1 MKSRS
6 TRTSIWQLS
15 CALIFAVV
23 CFVNVAPAHGQA
35 TTSTGSIQGAIEDQK
50 GGALS
55 GAKVTIANKATGQTL
70 PAVVNEAGIYLS
82 GALKPGDYL
91 VRVEAAGFKTAELAV
106 VVEVGVVSSGNVS
119 LQLGSEKTVVE
130 VEASAIAV
138 NEDQA
143 TVQGVLTSQQIETL
157 PINGR
162 NFLDLAQ
169 LEPGVQI
176 QDGSNFDPTKNGFSS
191 ISFAGHFGRT
201 TRIEVDGVDI
211 SDETVG
217 TTTQNIP
224 QLSIREF
231 QIGQS
236 SLDLSTELTSTGTV
250 NVVTRS
256 GTNEIHGEGFFNWR
270 GDSVSAKLG
279 PQAPPFDRKQYG
291 ARFGGPIF
299 KDKLFFFGAG
309 ERAQQSLQSPQAL
322 PAPFNAL
329 SGSYDSPFHDTMYIG
344 RLDWQARP
352 NLQIFYRFSYEQNRT
367 VKGVIPN
374 NFQAFANTDN
384 TPVHAVGVDY
394 SHGSWT
400 HSLRVGYTKFR
411 NGISDAVLGSGIP
424 DPAPGIAIE
433 IGGDANCLNAGF
445 DSFCS
450 GPSFLAPQK
459 TFQSDKQTKYDG
471 SKTMGRHT
479 LRFGGGV
486 NRIQGGVFAA
496 FIGTAP
502 IVGSN
507 PALAGPGNQVA
518 SPSDPTNPLTYN
530 VTALS
535 VGNGQGFFTERPGFG
550 FPGGESADTR
560 LQFYFGDVWKVK
572 SNLSVTAGLRYVR
585 DSGRTDSDLPPIPCS
600 ATPLFAC
607 SGNFVDQFG
616 AGLGGRV
623 QQPNKNFAPQ
633 IGIAWDP
640 QKNHKTVIRAGFS
653 LGYEN
658 ALFNNV
664 LFDRSGRLA
673 QGLFLVTQNICPNG
687 SLALPGGGS
696 LTKVPSNGHVIATDV
711 CGKPIGSV
719 KADAMELEDVYR
731 KKTLAAGA
739 QSNGGFIGNLGA
751 DGFNV
756 TLTNLLAPNYRSPY
770 SMEFNVGV
778 SRELRPGTVLSV
790 DYLRN
795 VALHGLI
802 GVDSNHVGDARFLN
816 KNAAQNAMTK
826 TAGQFCNNGIGN
838 LDPTT
843 GAFLSCK
850 GAGGTECSTFAGTSA
865 QINCTIA
872 GGATIANYAGN
883 GLDSGNAFNGGLS
896 AFALNRTPDT
906 GAAFAGINDKVG
918 TNQMLF
924 PIGRSVYN
932 GLQVKLTSQWNSPL
946 PGVRSVNAVVSY
958 ALSRATAAV
967 RDVDFI
973 ANAYDFRNPGLSG
986 PNGLDRTHQFSAGA
1000 TFSMKYGTELSFI
1013 THWNSALPVDVKL
1026 PSGSIFTADLTGDGS
1041 FAGFTGGQSGDLL
1054 PGTKPGGF
1062 GRDFGVGGLTSLI
1075 NTYNT
1080 AIAGKTLTPA
1090 GQALVTA
1097 GLFTQAQLL
1106 ALGATPQ
1113 PIAAPP
1119 PGEVALDSFFTF
1131 DVRLGWNIHPVKKWE
1146 RLVFAPQVNIYN
1158 LFNKQNFDSPS
1169 LPLSGIL
1176 VAPCT
1181 GAGCPLGTAIN
1192 NTTPADRTNLIGLGS
1207 GVFALGAPRS
1217 LEFGFKVVF

>member
-1 MKSRS
+1 MRTQVNRPS
-6 TRTSIWQLS
+6 TWLVIFTVILTAAYLLNALPASAQVTS
-15 CALIFAVV
+15 
-23 CFVNVAPAHGQA
+23 
-35 TTSTGSIQGAIEDQK
+35 STGSIQGTIVDQR
-50 GGALS
+50 GGVVTS
-55 GAKVTIANKATGQTL
+55 AKVTITNKSTGQSMSV
-70 PAVVNEAGIYLS
+70 PVNDAGVYAS
-82 GALKPGDYL
+82 ALKPGDYL
-91 VRVEAAGFKTAELAV
+91 VRVEAAGFRTAELTIV
-106 VVEVGVVSSGNVS
+106 VKVGVVSSGDVA
-119 LQLGSEKTVVE
+119 LDIGSEKTVVS

-138 NEDQA
+138 NEEQA

-157 PINGR
+157 PLNGR

-224 QLSIREF
+224 QISISEF

-256 GTNEIHGEGFFNWR
+256 GSNDIHGEGFFYWR

-279 PQAPPFDRKQYG
+279 SLPSPFDRKQFG
-291 ARFGGPIF
+291 ARFGGPMI
-299 KDKLFFFGAG
+299 KDKLFFFGG
-309 ERAQQSLQSPQAL
+309 FERAEQSLQSLQVI
-322 PAPFNAL
+322 PAPFNSL
-329 SGSYDSPFHDTMYIG
+329 SGSFDSPFHDSMYIG
-344 RLDWQARP
+344 RVDWQARP

-367 VKGVIPN
+367 VKGFVPN
-374 NFQAFANTDN
+374 NFQPFANADN
-384 TPVHAVGVDY
+384 TPVHAMGVDY
-394 SHGSWT
+394 SHGTWA

-411 NGISDAVLGSGIP
+411 NGINDAVLGSPIL

-433 IGGDANCLNAGF
+433 IGGDPICLF
-445 DSFCS
+445 LVDLFCS
-450 GPSFLAPQK
+450 GPNFLAPQK
-459 TFQSDKQTKYDG
+459 TFQSNKQTKYDG
-471 SKTMGRHT
+471 TKTNGRHT

-507 PALAGPGNQVA
+507 
-518 SPSDPTNPLTYN
+518 SDLPTGANAANPLEYL
-530 VTALS
+530 VTNLS

-550 FPGGESADTR
+550 FPGGESSDTR
-560 LQFYFGDVWKVK
+560 IQFYFGDVWKVK
-572 SNLSVTAGLRYVR
+572 PNLSLTLGLRYVR
-585 DSGRTDSDLPPIPCS
+585 DSGRTDTDLAPIPCS
-600 ATPLFAC
+600 ATFLFKC
-607 SGNFVDQFG
+607 NGNLLDQFG
-616 AGLGGRV
+616 PGLGGRV

-653 LGYEN
+653 LAYEN

-673 QGLFLVTQNICPNG
+673 KGLFLVTQNVCPSG
-687 SLALPGGGS
+687 KLILPGGGT
-696 LTKVPSNGHVIATDV
+696 LTTVNGHNIATQV
-711 CGKPIGSV
+711 CGQPIKNV
-719 KADAMELEDVYR
+719 VQDAIAIEDAYR
-731 KKTLAAGA
+731 QATLSAGA
-739 QSNGGFIGNLGA
+739 QTNGGFIGNLLA
-751 DGFNV
+751 DSFNV

-770 SMEFNVGV
+770 SMEFNLGV

-802 GVDSNHVGDARFLN
+802 GVDTNHVGDSRFLEEKAAIN
-816 KNAAQNAMTK
+816 AISKTLSQCGVATIDAAILNCPKNP
-826 TAGQFCNNGIGN
+826 
-838 LDPTT
+838 D
-843 GAFLSCK
+843 
-850 GAGGTECSTFAGTSA
+850 GTS
-865 QINCTIA
+865 QVGYTPRP
-872 GGATIANYAGN
+872 ATIFDFAQN
-883 GLDSGNAFNGGLS
+883 GLDSGNALNNGGLS
-896 AFALNRTPDT
+896 NYVFGRTPDT
-906 GAAFAGINDKVG
+906 GAAFGGVNPNVG

-932 GLQVKLTSQWNSPL
+932 ALQVKLTSQWSNPM
-946 PGVRSVNAVVSY
+946 PGMRTANVQVSY
-958 ALSRATAAV
+958 AYSRAIAAV

-973 ANAYDFRNPGLSG
+973 ANAYDFRNPGISG

-1000 TFSMKYGTELSFI
+1000 TFSMKYGAEMSFI
-1013 THWNSALPVDVKL
+1013 THWDSPLPADIKL
-1026 PSGSIFTADLTGDGS
+1026 PTPASPVGAIFTLDLTGDGS
-1041 FAGFTGGQSGDLL
+1041 FAGNTLGQNGDLL

-1062 GRDFGVGGLTSLI
+1062 GRDFGVGGLTQLI
-1075 NTYNT
+1075 NSYNT
-1080 AIAGKTLTPA
+1080 TIAGKTLTPA
-1090 GQALVTA
+1090 GQALVDA
-1097 GLFTQAQLL
+1097 KLFTQAQLF

-1113 PIAAPP
+1113 PIADPP
-1119 PGEVALDSFFTF
+1119 PGEVGLGSFFTF
-1131 DVRLGWNIHPVKKWE
+1131 DLRLGWNIHPVRKWE
-1146 RLVFAPQVNIYN
+1146 RLQFSPQVNIYN
-1158 LFNKQNFDSPS
+1158 LFNRQNYDSPS

-1176 VAPCT
+1176 NGAPGFLNGTTAHNQPGCSTDPTKCT
-1181 GAGCPLGTAIN
+1181 G
-1192 NTTPADRTNLIGLGS
+1192 RSNLIGLGS

-1217 LEFGFKVVF
+1217 LEFGFRVIF

>member
-1 MKSRS
+1 MVSTS
-6 TRTSIWQLS
+6 TRTFISIMRIPF
-15 CALIFAVV
+15 CAFILAVIGMV
-23 CFVNVAPAHGQA
+23 GVSPAHGQA
-35 TTSTGSIQGAIEDQK
+35 TTSTGSIQGTILDQK
-50 GGALS
+50 GGAVS
-55 GAKVTIANKATGQTL
+55 GARVTITNKGTGQTST
-70 PAVVNEAGIYLS
+70 PPVSDAGYVS
-82 GALKPGDYL
+82 GALKPGEYV
-91 VRVEAAGFKTAELAV
+91 VRVEAAGFKTEELAV
-106 VVEVGVVSSGNVS
+106 IVEVGVISSGNVN
-119 LQLGSEKTVVE
+119 LQIGSEKTVVE
-130 VEASAIAV
+130 VEASAVAV

-143 TVQGVLTSQQIETL
+143 TVQGVLTSQQIEAL

-176 QDGSNFDPTKNGFSS
+176 QDGANFDPTKNGFAS

-256 GTNEIHGEGFFNWR
+256 GTNELHGEGFFNWR

-279 PQAPPFDRKQYG
+279 PSPVPFDRKQYG
-291 ARFGGPIF
+291 ARFGGALI

-309 ERAQQSLQSPQAL
+309 ERAQQALQAL
-322 PAPFNAL
+322 QVIPAPFSIN
-329 SGSYDSPFHDTMYIG
+329 GSFDSPFHDTMYIG

-374 NFQAFANTDN
+374 NFQPFANVDN

-394 SHGSWT
+394 THGPWT

-411 NGISDAVLGSGIP
+411 NGISDAVLGSSIL
-424 DPAPGIAIE
+424 DPSPGIAIE
-433 IGGDANCLNAGF
+433 IGGDPNCLNAGV
-445 DSFCS
+445 DPFCS
-450 GPSFLAPQK
+450 GPNFLAPQK

-471 SKTMGRHT
+471 TKTSGRHT
-479 LRFGGGV
+479 IRFGGGV

-496 FIGTAP
+496 FIGSAP

-507 PALAGPGNQVA
+507 PALTAA
-518 SPSDPTNPLTYN
+518 PSDPKNPLTYIVSN
-530 VTALS
+530 LS

-550 FPGGESADTR
+550 FPGGESSDTR
-560 LQFYFGDVWKVK
+560 VQLYVGDVWKVRP
-572 SNLSVTAGLRYVR
+572 NLSVTAGLRYVR
-585 DSGRTDSDLPPIPCS
+585 DSGRTDSDLGPIPCS
-600 ATPLFAC
+600 ELTPAAQTPAAIAAGFTC
-607 SGNFVDQFG
+607 NGNLLDQFG

-623 QQPNKNFAPQ
+623 QQPSKNFAPQ

-640 QKNHKTVIRAGFS
+640 MKNHKTVIRAGFS
-653 LGYEN
+653 LNYEN

-664 LFDRSGRLA
+664 LFDRSGRLPK
-673 QGLFLVTQNICPNG
+673 GLFLVTQNVCNTG
-687 SLALPGGGS
+687 QLVLPGVAQP
-696 LTKVPSNGHVIATDV
+696 LTTINGHNIATQV
-711 CGKPIGSV
+711 CGQTIKNAA
-719 KADAMELEDVYR
+719 ADAMALEDAYR
-731 KKTLAAGA
+731 QATLTAGA
-739 QSNGGFIGNLGA
+739 QSNGGFIGNLLA
-751 DGFNV
+751 DSFNL

-770 SMEFNVGV
+770 SMEYNVGV
-778 SRELRPGTVLSV
+778 SRELRPGTVLTV

-816 KNAAQNAMTK
+816 KTAALNAIGLTNAK
-826 TAGQFCNNGIGN
+826 
-838 LDPTT
+838 
-843 GAFLSCK
+843 
-850 GAGGTECSTFAGTSA
+850 FAGCAGTNA
-865 QINCTIA
+865 TAIACAINH
-872 GGATIANYAGN
+872 GATIADYQAN
-883 GLDSGNAFNGGLS
+883 GLDSGNAFNGGVSPYLLTQPDGS
-896 AFALNRTPDT
+896 QRTPNT
-906 GAAFAGINDKVG
+906 GAAFPGINANVG

-932 GLQVKLTSQWNSPL
+932 GLQVKLTSQWNNPL
-946 PGVRSVNAVVSY
+946 PGVKSANAVVSY

-973 ANAYDFRNPGLSG
+973 ANAYDFNNTGLSG

-1000 TFSMKYGTELSFI
+1000 TFGMKYGVEMSFI
-1013 THWNSALPVDVKL
+1013 THWNSALPADVKL
-1026 PSGSIFTADLTGDGS
+1026 PAGSIFTADLTGDGS
-1041 FAGFTGGQSGDLL
+1041 GAGSTTGGSGDLL
-1054 PGTKPGGF
+1054 PGTKPGAF
-1062 GRDFGVGGLTSLI
+1062 GRDFGVAGLRSLI
-1075 NTYNT
+1075 NAYNT
-1080 AIAGKTLTPA
+1080 NIAGKTLTPA
-1090 GQALVTA
+1090 GQALVGA
-1097 GLFTQAQLL
+1097 GLFTQAQLI

-1113 PIAAPP
+1113 PILDPP
-1119 PGEVALDSFFTF
+1119 PGQVGLDSFFSF

-1146 RLVFAPQVNIYN
+1146 RLVFAPQFNVYN
-1158 LFNKQNFDSPS
+1158 LFNKQNYDSPS
-1169 LPLSGIL
+1169 LPMSGIL
-1176 VAPCT
+1176 NGSVGSLNGTTAHDQ
-1181 GAGCPLGTAIN
+1181 AGCDPNDPVKAALCTHR
-1192 NTTPADRTNLIGLGS
+1192 PNLIGLGS
-1207 GVFALGAPRS
+1207 GVFAGGAPRS

>member
-1 MKSRS
+1 VY
-6 TRTSIWQLS
+6 
-15 CALIFAVV
+15 A
-23 CFVNVAPAHGQA
+23 
-35 TTSTGSIQGAIEDQK
+35 
-50 GGALS
+50 
-55 GAKVTIANKATGQTL
+55 
-70 PAVVNEAGIYLS
+70 S

-91 VRVEAAGFKTAELAV
+91 VRVEAAGFRTAELAIV
-106 VVEVGVVSSGNVS
+106 VKVGVVSSGDVALDIGSATSVVS
-119 LQLGSEKTVVE
+119 

-138 NEDQA
+138 NEEQA
-143 TVQGVLTSQQIETL
+143 TVQGVLTNQQIEAL
-157 PINGR
+157 PLNGR

-176 QDGSNFDPTKNGFSS
+176 QDGANFDPTKNGFSS

-224 QLSIREF
+224 QISISEF

-250 NVVTRS
+250 NVVTRTGS
-256 GTNEIHGEGFFNWR
+256 NDIHGEGFFYWR

-279 PQAPPFDRKQYG
+279 SLPSPFDRRQFG
-291 ARFGGPIF
+291 ARFGGPMI
-299 KDKLFFFGAG
+299 KDKLFFFGG
-309 ERAQQSLQSPQAL
+309 FERAQQSLQSLQVI
-322 PAPFNAL
+322 PAPFSSL
-329 SGSYDSPFHDTMYIG
+329 SGSFDSPFHDTMYIG
-344 RLDWQARP
+344 RVDWQARP
-352 NLQIFYRFSYEQNRT
+352 NLQLFYRFSYEQNRT

-374 NFQAFANTDN
+374 NFQPFANADN
-384 TPVHAVGVDY
+384 TPVHAIGLDY
-394 SHGSWT
+394 SHGTWA

-411 NGISDAVLGSGIP
+411 NGINDAVLGSPIF

-433 IGGDANCLNAGF
+433 IGGDPFCLTTGV
-445 DSFCS
+445 DQFCS
-450 GPSFLAPQK
+450 GPNFLAPQK
-459 TFQSDKQTKYDG
+459 TFQSNKQTKYDG
-471 SKTMGRHT
+471 TKTNGRHT

-502 IVGSN
+502 IVGST
-507 PALAGPGNQVA
+507 LASSPGGANA
-518 SPSDPTNPLTYN
+518 ANPLQYP

-550 FPGGESADTR
+550 FPGGESSDTR
-560 LQFYFGDVWKVK
+560 IQFYFGDVWKVK
-572 SNLSVTAGLRYVR
+572 PNLSVTLGLRYVR

-600 ATPLFAC
+600 ANPWFQC
-607 SGNFVDQFG
+607 NGNLLDQFG

-653 LGYEN
+653 LAYEN

-673 QGLFLVTQNICPNG
+673 KGLFLVTQNICPSG
-687 SLALPGGGS
+687 QLALPGGGT
-696 LTKVPSNGHVIATDV
+696 LTTVNGHNIATQV
-711 CGKPIGSV
+711 CGQPIGSV
-719 KADAMELEDVYR
+719 VQDAMAIEDAYR
-731 KKTLAAGA
+731 QATLSAGA
-739 QSNGGFIGNLGA
+739 QTNGGFIGNLLA
-751 DGFNV
+751 DSFNI

-770 SMEFNVGV
+770 SMEYNLGV

-802 GVDSNHVGDARFLN
+802 GVDSNHVGDSRFLN
-816 KNAAQNAMTK
+816 KTAANNAIAK
-826 TAGQFCNNGIGN
+826 T
-838 LDPTT
+838 
-843 GAFLSCK
+843 LSQC
-850 GAGGTECSTFAGTSA
+850 GVATISA
-865 QINCTIA
+865 AIINCPTNPDGASQVGYIPRP
-872 GGATIANYAGN
+872 ATIFDFAQN
-883 GLDSGNAFNGGLS
+883 GLDSGNAFNGAGFS
-896 AFALNRTPDT
+896 AYVLGRTPAT
-906 GAAFAGINDKVG
+906 GAAFAGVNPNVG

-932 GLQVKLTSQWNSPL
+932 ALQVKLTSQWSNPM
-946 PGVRSVNAVVSY
+946 PGVRTVNAQVSY
-958 ALSRATAAV
+958 AYSRAIAAV

-1000 TFSMKYGTELSFI
+1000 TFSMKYGAEMSFI
-1013 THWNSALPVDVKL
+1013 THWNSPLPADIKL
-1026 PSGSIFTADLTGDGS
+1026 ATPASPVGAIFTSDLTGDGS
-1041 FAGFTGGQSGDLL
+1041 YAGNTLGQSGDLL
-1054 PGTKPGGF
+1054 PATKPGGF
-1062 GRDFGVGGLTSLI
+1062 GRDFGVGGLTQLI
-1075 NTYNT
+1075 NSYNT
-1080 AIAGKTLTPA
+1080 TIAGKTLTPA
-1090 GQALVTA
+1090 GQALVDA
-1097 GLFTQAQLL
+1097 GLFTQAQLF

-1113 PIAAPP
+1113 PIADPP
-1119 PGEVALDSFFTF
+1119 PGEVGLNSFFTF
-1131 DVRLGWNIHPVKKWE
+1131 DARLGWNIHPVRKWE
-1146 RLVFAPQVNIYN
+1146 RLQFSPQVNIYN
-1158 LFNKQNFDSPS
+1158 LFNKQNYDSPS

-1176 VAPCT
+1176 NGAPGFLNGTTAHNQAGCSPANPSKCT
-1181 GAGCPLGTAIN
+1181 G
-1192 NTTPADRTNLIGLGS
+1192 RTNLIGLGS

-1217 LEFGFKVVF
+1217 LEFGFRVIF

>member
-1 MKSRS
+1 MVSRS
-6 TRTSIWQLS
+6 IRTSMWILF
-15 CALIFAVV
+15 CAFILAVIGV
-23 CFVNVAPAHGQA
+23 VDVSPAHAQA
-35 TTSTGSIQGAIEDQK
+35 TTSTGSIQGAIVDQK

-55 GAKVTIANKATGQTL
+55 AAKITITNKGTGQTSTPPVSEGGL
-70 PAVVNEAGIYLS
+70 YVS
-82 GALKPGDYL
+82 GALKPGDYV
-91 VRVEAAGFKTAELAV
+91 VRVEAAGFQTAELTV
-106 VVEVGVVSSGNVS
+106 VVEVGVISSGNVS

-176 QDGSNFDPTKNGFSS
+176 QDGANFDPTKNGFAS

-279 PQAPPFDRKQYG
+279 PSPVPFDRKQYG
-291 ARFGGPIF
+291 ARFGGALI

-309 ERAQQSLQSPQAL
+309 ERAQQALQAL
-322 PAPFNAL
+322 QVIPAPF
-329 SGSYDSPFHDTMYIG
+329 SIQGSFDSPFHDTMYIG
-344 RLDWQARP
+344 RLDWQARKD
-352 NLQIFYRFSYEQNRT
+352 LQIFYRFSYEQNRT

-374 NFQAFANTDN
+374 NFQPFANTDN

-394 SHGSWT
+394 THGSWT

-411 NGISDAVLGSGIP
+411 NGINDAVLGSSIL
-424 DPAPGIAIE
+424 DPSPGIAIE
-433 IGGDANCLNAGF
+433 IGGDPNCLNAGV
-445 DSFCS
+445 DPFCS
-450 GPSFLAPQK
+450 GPNFLAPQK

-471 SKTMGRHT
+471 TKTAGRHT
-479 LRFGGGV
+479 IRFGGGV

-496 FIGTAP
+496 FIGSAP

-507 PALAGPGNQVA
+507 PALTAA
-518 SPSDPTNPLTYN
+518 PSDPTNPLTYIVSN
-530 VTALS
+530 LS

-560 LQFYFGDVWKVK
+560 VQFYVGDVWKVRP
-572 SNLSVTAGLRYVR
+572 NLSVTAGLRYVR
-585 DSGRTDSDLPPIPCS
+585 DSGRTDSDLGPIPCS
-600 ATPLFAC
+600 DLTPAAQTPAAIAAGFTC
-607 SGNFVDQFG
+607 NGNLLDQFG

-623 QQPNKNFAPQ
+623 QQPSKNFAPQ

-640 QKNHKTVIRAGFS
+640 MKNHKTVIRAGFS
-653 LGYEN
+653 LNYEN

-664 LFDRSGRLA
+664 LFDRSGRLP
-673 QGLFLVTQNICPNG
+673 QGLFLVTQNVCNTG
-687 SLALPGGGS
+687 QLVLPGNPIP

-711 CGKPIGSV
+711 CGQTIGSAA
-719 KADAMELEDVYR
+719 ADAMELEAVYR
-731 KKTLAAGA
+731 QATLTAGA
-739 QSNGGFIGNLGA
+739 QSNGGFIGNLLA
-751 DGFNV
+751 DSFNL

-770 SMEFNVGV
+770 SMEYNVGV
-778 SRELRPGTVLSV
+778 SRELRPGTVLTV

-816 KNAAQNAMTK
+816 KTAALNAIGLTNAK
-826 TAGQFCNNGIGN
+826 
-838 LDPTT
+838 
-843 GAFLSCK
+843 
-850 GAGGTECSTFAGTSA
+850 FAGCAGTDA
-865 QINCTIA
+865 AAITCAINH
-872 GGATIANYAGN
+872 GATIADYQGN
-883 GLDSGNAFNGGLS
+883 GLDSGNAFNGGVSPYLLTQ
-896 AFALNRTPDT
+896 ADGVTQRTPNT
-906 GAAFAGINDKVG
+906 GAAFPGINANVG

-932 GLQVKLTSQWNSPL
+932 GLQVKLTSQWNNPL
-946 PGVRSVNAVVSY
+946 PGVKSANAVVSY

-973 ANAYDFRNPGLSG
+973 ANAYDFNNTSLSG

-1000 TFSMKYGTELSFI
+1000 TFGMKYGVEMSFI
-1013 THWNSALPVDVKL
+1013 THWNSALPADVKL
-1026 PSGSIFTADLTGDGS
+1026 PAGSIFTADLTGDGS
-1041 FAGFTGGQSGDLL
+1041 GAGSTTGGSGDLL
-1054 PGTKPGGF
+1054 PGTKPGAF
-1062 GRDFGVGGLTSLI
+1062 GRDFGVAGLRKLI
-1075 NTYNT
+1075 DAYNT
-1080 AIAGKTLTPA
+1080 NIAGKTLTPA
-1090 GQALVTA
+1090 GQALVGA
-1097 GLFTQAQLL
+1097 GLFTQAQLI

-1113 PIAAPP
+1113 AILDPP
-1119 PGEVALDSFFTF
+1119 AGQVGLDSFFTF
-1131 DVRLGWNIHPVKKWE
+1131 DLRLGWNIHPVKQWE
-1146 RLVFAPQVNIYN
+1146 RLVFAPQFNVYN
-1158 LFNKQNFDSPS
+1158 LFNKQNYDSPS
-1169 LPLSGIL
+1169 LPMSGIL
-1176 VAPCT
+1176 NGSV
-1181 GAGCPLGTAIN
+1181 GTLNGTIGS
-1192 NTTPADRTNLIGLGS
+1192 DRPNLIGLGS
-1207 GVFALGAPRS
+1207 GVFAGGAPRA

>member
-1 MKSRS
+1 MAGRS
-6 TRTSIWQLS
+6 TRISLVILS
-15 CALIFAVV
+15 FALILVV
-23 CFVNVAPAHGQA
+23 CLVDATPGAAQA
-35 TTSTGSIQGAIEDQK
+35 TTSTGSIQGTIVDAK
-50 GGALS
+50 GGVVSA
-55 GAKVTIANKATGQTL
+55 AKVTITNKATSQTAT
-70 PAVVNEAGIYLS
+70 PAVSEAGVYVS
-82 GALKPGDYL
+82 GALKPGEYT
-91 VRVEAAGFKTAELAV
+91 VRVEAAGFKTAELTV
-106 VVEVGVVSSGNVS
+106 VVEVGVISSGNVN
-119 LQLGSEKTVVE
+119 LAVGSEKTVVT

-138 NEDQA
+138 NEDQP

-176 QDGSNFDPTKNGFSS
+176 QDGANFDPTKNGFSS

-256 GTNEIHGEGFFNWR
+256 GTNEFHGEGFFNWR

-279 PQAPPFDRKQYG
+279 PQAVPFDRKQYG
-291 ARFGGPIF
+291 VRMGGPVF
-299 KDKLFFFGAG
+299 KDKLFIFGAG
-309 ERAQQSLQSPQAL
+309 ERAQQSLQAL
-322 PAPFNAL
+322 QVIPAPFNIV
-329 SGSYDSPFHDTMYIG
+329 GSFDSPFHDTMYIG
-344 RLDWQARP
+344 RVDWQARK
-352 NLQIFYRFSYEQNRT
+352 NLQLFYRFSYEQNRT

-374 NFQAFANTDN
+374 NFQPFANADN

-394 SHGSWT
+394 TSGTWT

-411 NGISDAVLGSGIP
+411 NGINDAVLGSSIL

-433 IGGDANCLNAGF
+433 IGGDPFCLTAGV
-445 DSFCS
+445 DPFCS
-450 GPSFLAPQK
+450 GPNFLAPQK
-459 TFQSDKQTKYDG
+459 TFQSNKQTKYDG
-471 SKTMGRHT
+471 TKTLGRHT
-479 LRFGGGV
+479 IRFGGGI

-496 FIGTAP
+496 FIGSAP

-507 PALAGPGNQVA
+507 FSLPAGANA
-518 SPSDPTNPLTYN
+518 ADPTAYTVDN
-530 VTALS
+530 LS

-550 FPGGESADTR
+550 FPGGESSDTR
-560 LQFYFGDVWKVK
+560 LQFYVGDVWKVK
-572 SNLSVTAGLRYVR
+572 SNLSFTVGLRYVR

-600 ATPLFAC
+600 ALSQDIQNAGFTC
-607 SGNFVDQFG
+607 TGNLLDQFG
-616 AGLGGRV
+616 PGLGGRV

-633 IGIAWDP
+633 VGFAWDP
-640 QKNHKTVIRAGFS
+640 MKNHKTVIRGGFS
-653 LGYEN
+653 LNYEN

-673 QGLFLVTQNICPNG
+673 QGLFLVTQNLCPG
-687 SLALPGGGS
+687 GQLLLPGGGS
-696 LTKVPSNGHVIATDV
+696 LTKVPSNGHDIATQV
-711 CGKPIGSV
+711 CGQPIGSV
-719 KADAMELEDVYR
+719 VKDAMELETVYR
-731 KKTLAAGA
+731 DRTLAAGA
-739 QSNGGFIGNLGA
+739 QSNGGFIGNLLA
-751 DGFNV
+751 DTFNL
-756 TLTNLLAPNYRSPY
+756 TLTDLLAPNYRSPY
-770 SMEFNVGV
+770 SMQFNIGF
-778 SRELRPGTVLSV
+778 SRELRPGTVITV

-816 KNAAQNAMTK
+816 KTAALNAISLTNSQFATCGNGTNAAA
-826 TAGQFCNNGIGN
+826 
-838 LDPTT
+838 
-843 GAFLSCK
+843 
-850 GAGGTECSTFAGTSA
+850 
-865 QINCTIA
+865 INCAIA
-872 GGATIANYAGN
+872 HGATIDDYRAN
-883 GLDSGNAFNGGLS
+883 GLDSGNAFNSGGIS
-896 AFALNRTPDT
+896 AWALGKNPDQA
-906 GAAFAGINDKVG
+906 AAFPGVNKNVG

-932 GLQVKLTSQWNSPL
+932 GLQVKLTSQWSPSL
-946 PGVRSVNAVVSY
+946 PGLRSVNAVVSY
-958 ALSRATAAV
+958 ALSRATASV

-973 ANAYDFRNPGLSG
+973 ANGYDFRNTGLSG

-1000 TFSMKYGTELSFI
+1000 TFGFKYGAEMSFI
-1013 THWNSALPVDVKL
+1013 THWNSALPTDVRL

-1041 FAGFTGGQSGDLL
+1041 MAGTTLGQQGDLL

-1062 GRDFGVGGLTSLI
+1062 GRDFGIVGLRQLI
-1075 NTYNT
+1075 DRYNT
-1080 AIAGKTLTPA
+1080 NIAGKTLTPA
-1090 GQALVTA
+1090 GQALVDA

-1106 ALGATPQ
+1106 SLNATPQ
-1113 PIAAPP
+1113 PIADPP
-1119 PGEVALDSFFTF
+1119 AGEVGLDRFFTF
-1131 DVRLGWNIHPVKKWE
+1131 DLRLGWNIHPVRKWE
-1146 RLVFAPQVNIYN
+1146 HVTFSPQVNIYN
-1158 LFNKQNFDSPS
+1158 LFNRQNFDSPS

-1176 VAPCT
+1176 APVCAAAPCA
-1181 GAGCPLGTAIN
+1181 AGTSIN
-1192 NTTPADRTNLIGLGS
+1192 NTTRGDRTNLIGLGS